1 MTTAGGSGPSRPWWE
16 CLDEEQARD
25 PMGALYDAEHA
36 QEKANAAAK
45 EACVT
50 EKQWAARIEFL
61 RGIIKRRIG

>member
-1 MTTAGGSGPSRPWWE
+1 MIKRGIDITRPWWE

-25 PMGALYDAEHA
+25 PMGALYDAERA
-36 QEKANAAAK
+36 KEEANDVAK
-45 EACVT
+45 EACAK